1 MVAWL
6 KGTYKKPETKVIV
19 NGKKRLDES
28 SLDETDTEP
37 RKGLPFH
44 SETRNLNSASKYDLH
59 VLPET
64 LLHQKRSDIP
74 GF

>member
-1 MVAWL
+1 MFLTSEYDKSQCKWQ
-6 KGTYKKPETKVIV
+6 
-19 NGKKRLDES
+19 KRLDES